1 MRRPK
6 KEIKEMD
13 IIVGLL
19 KTCQVG
25 RLGTMGADGYPMI
38 KPLNFVYDRN
48 AIYFHSA
55 LEGEKM
61 EDIRRDGRVCFEI
74 DLPLAYA
81 KSAEGPCLT
90 DYLYRSVIIRGRAS
104 PVETAVEKIGVLK
117 MLMMKY
123 EPPSTVGEFP
133 ENKVAVTG
141 VVRID
146 IETMTGKE
154 DLGSG
159 KVRDAVL
166 KALEEG
172 SSLPIV
178 VQK

>member
-13 IIVGLL
+13 VVVGLL
-19 KTCQVG
+19 TTCQVG
-25 RLGTMGADGYPMI
+25 RLGTMGGDGYPMI
-38 KPLNFVYDRN
+38 KPLNFVYSGN

-61 EDIRRDGRVCFEI
+61 EDIRRDGHVCFEI
-74 DLPLAYA
+74 DLSLAYA
-81 KSAEGPCLT
+81 KSAEGPCGT

-104 PVETAVEKIGVLK
+104 PVETAAEKREALK
-117 MLMMKY
+117 LLMMKY
-123 EPPSTVGEFP
+123 EPGSTVGEFP
-133 ENKVAVTG
+133 EDKIAITG

-159 KVRDAVL
+159 KVRDTVHRAI
-166 KALEEG
+166 EEG
-172 SSLPIV
+172 SPLPIF